1 MIDQEHGWTVSFKP
15 LAIGFVF
22 SILLLTSS
30 FFLLTRHHLKN
41 PELDMVLWGFSTLQ
55 AVIQLI
61 FFFHVGLR
69 NKPRWHMIT
78 LFFTLLVILIVIAG
92 TLWITS
98 NLNYNMMPEMNMQE
112 TKMPEMKM
120 QEY

>member
-1 MIDQEHGWTVSFKP
+1 
-15 LAIGFVF
+15 
-22 SILLLTSS
+22 
-30 FFLLTRHHLKN
+30 
-41 PELDMVLWGFSTLQ
+41 MVLWGFSTLQ